1 MSWGGQQYGG
11 FGQGQQVPPNY
22 GQAPA
27 GPYGTPGQTPQYG
40 APPGQTP
47 GGQVPNYGGL
57 PGHAPGGQVPQY
69 GVPSGQ
75 PPRGNVQQYGGPQ
88 GQNPAFGNP
97 QQTPYGAPPGQ
108 KQGFGDQQYAAQ
120 QGSFATQQGGFG
132 AQSLGGYGGGS
143 GGMPAG
149 VNPEL
154 WTWFQSV
161 DVDNSG
167 KITATELQQAL
178 MNGNWSPFNPET
190 CRLMIGMFDKDR
202 SGTIDIHEFAALWK
216 YIQDWKSCFDRFDAD
231 RSGNIDANELSN
243 AFQTFG
249 YRLSPQ
255 FSQVVVRVFDRNR
268 GGYTINFDDF
278 IQACVMLKSLTDKF
292 REKDTNQ
299 TGQINIGYEEFLVM
313 ALDTTLNK

>member
-1 MSWGGQQYGG
+1 MSWGGQQQYSGYGQG
-11 FGQGQQVPPNY
+11 AGQGGAPPAYGQPPAGQFGQPG
-22 GQAPA
+22 GQAPQFGA
-27 GPYGTPGQTPQYG
+27 PHMGQAPQYG
-40 APPGQTP
+40 APPGQAP
-47 GGQVPNYGGL
+47 GYGG
-57 PGHAPGGQVPQY
+57 A
-69 GVPSGQ
+69 
-75 PPRGNVQQYGGPQ
+75 
-88 GQNPAFGNP
+88 AFGAS
-97 QQTPYGAPPGQ
+97 QQGGYGAP
-108 KQGFGDQQYAAQ
+108 
-120 QGSFATQQGGFG
+120 QQGGYGAQQQGGYGAQGNFG
-132 AQSLGGYGGGS
+132 AAPGGYGG

-149 VNPEL
+149 VSPEL

-161 DVDNSG
+161 DTDRSG

-216 YIQDWKSCFDRFDAD
+216 YIQDWKACFDRFDTD
-231 RSGNIDANELSN
+231 RSGNIDANELGT
-243 AFQTFG
+243 ALQTFG

-268 GGYTINFDDF
+268 GGYCINFDDF

-292 REKDTNQ
+292 REKDVNQ